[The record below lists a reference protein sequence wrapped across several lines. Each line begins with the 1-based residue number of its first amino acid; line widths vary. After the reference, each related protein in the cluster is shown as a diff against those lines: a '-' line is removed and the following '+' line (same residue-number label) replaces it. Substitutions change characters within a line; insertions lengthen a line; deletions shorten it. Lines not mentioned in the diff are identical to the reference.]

1 MEVICYLIY
10 IIGTLRTN
18 SPFQYYERLLLI
30 KALDQKIT
38 SVFAFVCGYMGLY
51 F

>member
-1 MEVICYLIY
+1 MEVICYLIN
-10 IIGTLRTN
+10 IIGTLKI
-18 SPFQYYERLLLI
+18 QYYERLLLI

-38 SVFAFVCGYMGLY
+38 SVFAFVCGYMGLS